1 MSKVKYYLLNKKMEH
16 AEAVLANVADRD
28 NNIYRVYF
36 EANPIPDEQRKAGF
50 GGINRYKSLEGY
62 DNSKLIIESNKRLDI
77 LQKQIVV
84 QSKSLDDIAVLAEE
98 KEKLLSIPRLMH
110 IDLPEKRYYAIG
122 EVAKAFGVNTS
133 LVRFWEK
140 EFDVLKPKKNAKGN
154 RKFTPE
160 DIKNLK
166 FIYHLVKERGFTL
179 EGAKTHLKEEKK
191 QALNNFEIIS
201 KLEDVKNQLIKIK
214 QHL

>member
-1 MSKVKYYLLNKKMEH
+1 
-16 AEAVLANVADRD
+16 
-28 NNIYRVYF
+28 
-36 EANPIPDEQRKAGF
+36 
-50 GGINRYKSLEGY
+50 
-62 DNSKLIIESNKRLDI
+62 
-77 LQKQIVV
+77 
-84 QSKSLDDIAVLAEE
+84 
-98 KEKLLSIPRLMH
+98 MH
-110 IDLPEKRYYAIG
+110 IELPEKRYYGIG
-122 EVAKAFGVNTS
+122 EVAKAFDVNTS
-133 LVRFWEK
+133 LIRFWEK

-191 QALNNFEIIS
+191 QALNTFEIIN
-201 KLEDVKNQLIKIK
+201 KLESIKNQLIKIK